1 MRWGPLLL
9 CGWPGLAR
17 LWFRGHLSSLAVAI
31 GFSVLLNLA
40 LVSTFL
46 WPWSLGETFPLVAWP
61 MIALVWIASAS
72 ATYRTLPDLMTAPG
86 QPQAAAEPT
95 TDALFIQAQQEY
107 LKGHWKETESL
118 LIKRLDSLPRD
129 IEARLLLATA
139 FRHQR
144 KLDQACEQLDFIQ
157 RFDESTHWQ
166 FEIERELEL
175 IKLITEHDS
184 DQVDDRVETM
194 VDQEVERSNRILS
207 DEQITIKPDN
217 NGIVA
222 ENTNQITS
230 RAG

>member
-17 LWFRGHLSSLAVAI
+17 LWFRGHLSSLAIAI

-86 QPQAAAEPT
+86 QPQATAEPT

-118 LIKRLDSLPRD
+118 LFRRLDSLPRD

-144 KLDQACEQLDFIQ
+144 KLVQAAEQLDAIQ
-157 RFDESTHWQ
+157 RFDESIHWQ
-166 FEIERELEL
+166 FEINREHQL
-175 IKLITEHDS
+175 IKLITQHDS
-184 DQVDDRVETM
+184 DFADEASDETEM
-194 VDQEVERSNRILS
+194 DENQGSTLPPS
-207 DEQITIKPDN
+207 DEQIVNETGD